1 MALSLPALPKDTPG
15 NHGSLAVDGDS
26 LRRATIWS
34 SALPGGRKEL
44 LVEALI
50 THRLAFSFA
59 AELSAPVPGK
69 GTYHLRGSHHRPASL
84 QLQQPEHILPSF

>member
-26 LRRATIWS
+26 LRRGTIWS

-50 THRLAFSFA
+50 TYRLAFSFA
-59 AELSAPVPGK
+59 AILSAPVPGK
-69 GTYHLRGSHHRPASL
+69 GKYYLHCAHYRPASL
-84 QLQQPEHILPSF
+84 